1 MTLRQRREM
10 LTIEAVQEYS
20 GYTRTIVKGAHRRGE
35 LKGERP
41 GGFER
46 GRLYFDRAEVDRW
59 LESLAEDAS

>member
-1 MTLRQRREM
+1 MAVHRRREM

-59 LESLAEDAS
+59 LDSLAEESA